1 MFARHVMLRIKR
13 EMNVER
19 GGEGTMDSHRGVR
32 GTVCWFRLFERLRK
46 RKRKDSSPPP
56 VLTIM

>member
-1 MFARHVMLRIKR
+1 MMLRIKR

-32 GTVCWFRLFERLRK
+32 GTVCWFRLFERLRE
-46 RKRKDSSPPP
+46 RRRKDLPPP
-56 VLTIM
+56 VLIIM